1 MRNDD
6 GTGELYELLPAVY
19 RLRDAEAGYPLRAL
33 LAVVAEQADLVRDNI
48 AGLWDDLFVETCA
61 EWVIPYIGDLVGNVP
76 LHGAA
81 AFGALVEAGQHPRA
95 DVAKTISYRR
105 RKGTLPMLEE
115 LTRDVT
121 GWGAH
126 AVAFFE
132 LLGWAQQLNHLRMD
146 PAPDPRRRDPAA
158 FDRVGTAHVRNT
170 DAMDRSHGPFDSS
183 AHTADIRPIGRRDG
197 WHGIGKVGLFVWRL
211 GAYRLAGVTSRRSAT
226 HQHGWHLSPF
236 GNPAPLFTLPA
247 PETDQTGLAGE
258 RNVPGPIRPLAFQAD
273 PAGWYGPDAS
283 LHLVRGKDPVPA
295 EAVVCCDLRDWR
307 RPRPARS
314 PSTPAAAAARSR
326 PVRSRTRSRPPSPT
340 GSARTSVVVRTT
352 GDGGPG
358 RPTADRTPSPS
369 RTPSMSCSRS
379 PQQSSPRSR
388 THSTRGPRPRNRAR

>member
-6 GTGELYELLPAVY
+6 GTSELYELLPAVY

-61 EWVIPYIGDLVGNVP
+61 EWVITYIGNLVGNVP

-81 AFGALVEAGQHPRA
+81 AFGALGEAGQHPRA

-170 DAMDRSHGPFDSS
+170 DAMDRSHGPFDIS

-226 HQHGWHLSPF
+226 HHHGWHLSPF

-247 PETDQTGLAGE
+247 PETDQAGLADE
-258 RNVPGPIRPLAFQAD
+258 RNVPGPVRPLAFQAD
-273 PAGWYGPDAS
+273 PGGWYGPDAS
-283 LHLVRGKDPVPA
+283 IHLVRDEDPVPV

-307 RPRPARS
+307 RPPDGKVAIDVRLGRC
-314 PSTPAAAAARSR
+314 TFAAGQSR
-326 PVRSRTRSRPPSPT
+326 PRSWPPSPT
-340 GSARTSVVVRTT
+340 GSAPTSVAARTT
-352 GDGGPG
+352 GGGPG
-358 RPTADRTPSPS
+358 RPTADQTPSPS
-369 RTPSMSCSRS
+369 RMPSMSCSRS